1 MDRHSLQPQWDGR
14 PHLYNRHRCAKVW
27 GVFNNPRKREGASS
41 MKVTTIGL
49 DLAKDVFQVCAA
61 DASGKILYNKQL
73 RRNQMTE
80 FFTKLPACLIGME
93 ACGSAHYW
101 ARKLLAMGHDVKLMP
116 PQYVKPYVKTH
127 KNDAVDAAAICEA
140 VTRPN
145 MRFVAVKSEEQQAL
159 LALHRVRQGFVRDR
173 TAHSNQIR
181 GELAEFGLIVP
192 KGLSAL
198 RKRVPVLLEDTL
210 IPGPF
215 AQLLQRL
222 LDEVLRLDEQI
233 KLLERDIALWHRS
246 SELSKRLA
254 QIPGVGPLTASALL
268 CSIGDISYF
277 KNARQ
282 LPAWL
287 GLVPRQHS
295 SGGRNT
301 LLGITKRGDCYLR
314 TLLIHGARSAILAA
328 QRKPIDPEH
337 PSWLQ
342 RLLARAHPNIA
353 AVALANKNARVAWAL
368 LAKHQDY
375 KLGYDPR
382 LQSLPMAQAA

>member
-1 MDRHSLQPQWDGR
+1 
-14 PHLYNRHRCAKVW
+14 
-27 GVFNNPRKREGASS
+27 

-49 DLAKDVFQVCAA
+49 DLAKDVFQICAA
-61 DASGKILYNKQL
+61 DANGKILYNKQL
-73 RRNQMTE
+73 RRHQMAE
-80 FFTKLPACLIGME
+80 FFTKLPACLIGVE

-101 ARKLLAMGHDVKLMP
+101 ARKLQAMGHEVKLMP

-140 VTRPN
+140 VTRPT

-159 LALHRVRQGFVRDR
+159 LALHRVRQGFVKDR

-192 KGLSAL
+192 VGLSAL
-198 RKRVPVLLEDTL
+198 RKRVPTLLEDPL
-210 IPGPF
+210 IPAAFG
-215 AQLLQRL
+215 QLIQRL
-222 LDEVLRLDEQI
+222 LDEVLHLDEQI
-233 KLLERDIALWHRS
+233 KLLERDIVLWHRS

-254 QIPGVGPLTASALL
+254 QIPGIGPLTASALL

-277 KNARQ
+277 KKARQ

-295 SGGRNT
+295 SGGRTT

-328 QRKPIDPEH
+328 QRKEQSPEQ
-337 PSWLQ
+337 PSWLHK
-342 RLLARAHPNIA
+342 LLARVHPNIA
-353 AVALANKNARVAWAL
+353 AVALANKNARIAWAL

-375 KLGYDPR
+375 KRGYDP
-382 LQSLPMAQAA
+382 SLSALPLAQVA

>member
-1 MDRHSLQPQWDGR
+1 
-14 PHLYNRHRCAKVW
+14 
-27 GVFNNPRKREGASS
+27 

-49 DLAKDVFQVCAA
+49 DLAKDVFQICAA
-61 DASGKILYNKQL
+61 DANGKILYNKQL
-73 RRNQMTE
+73 RRHQMAE
-80 FFTKLPACLIGME
+80 FFTKLPACLIGVE

-101 ARKLLAMGHDVKLMP
+101 ARKLLAMGHEVKLMP

-140 VTRPN
+140 VTRPT

-159 LALHRVRQGFVRDR
+159 LALHRVRQGFVKDR

-192 KGLSAL
+192 VGLSAL
-198 RKRVPVLLEDTL
+198 RKRVPTLLEDPL
-210 IPGPF
+210 IPAAFG
-215 AQLLQRL
+215 QLIQRL
-222 LDEVLRLDEQI
+222 LDEVLHLDEQI
-233 KLLERDIALWHRS
+233 KLLERDIVLWHRS

-254 QIPGVGPLTASALL
+254 QIPGIGPLTASALL

-277 KNARQ
+277 KKARQ

-295 SGGRNT
+295 SGGRTT

-328 QRKPIDPEH
+328 QRKEQSPEQ
-337 PSWLQ
+337 PSWLHK
-342 RLLARAHPNIA
+342 LLARVHPNIA
-353 AVALANKNARVAWAL
+353 AVALANKNARIAWAL

-375 KLGYDPR
+375 KRGYDP
-382 LQSLPMAQAA
+382 SLSALALAQAA

>member
-1 MDRHSLQPQWDGR
+1 
-14 PHLYNRHRCAKVW
+14 
-27 GVFNNPRKREGASS
+27 

-73 RRNQMTE
+73 RRSQMAE
-80 FFTKLPACLIGME
+80 FFTHLPPCLIGVE

-101 ARKLLAMGHDVKLMP
+101 ARKLLAMGHQVKLMP

-127 KNDAVDAAAICEA
+127 KNDATDAAAICEA
-140 VTRPN
+140 VTRPT

-159 LALHRVRQGFVRDR
+159 LALHRVRQSFVKDR

-181 GELAEFGLIVP
+181 AELAEFGLIVP

-198 RKRVPVLLEDTL
+198 RKRVPALLEDPL
-210 IPGPF
+210 LPAAFG
-215 AQLLQRL
+215 QLLQRL
-222 LDEVLRLDEQI
+222 LDQVLRLDEQI
-233 KLLERDIALWHRS
+233 KVLERDIVLWHRN
-246 SELSKRLA
+246 SELSRRLA
-254 QIPGVGPLTASALL
+254 QIPGIGPLTASALL

-295 SGGRNT
+295 SGGRST

-328 QRKPIDPEH
+328 QRKQQAPEH
-337 PSWLQ
+337 PSWLH
-342 RLLARAHPNIA
+342 RLLGRVHPNIA

-368 LAKHQDY
+368 LSKHQDY
-375 KLGYDPR
+375 RVGYDPSR
-382 LQSLPMAQAA
+382 QTLPMAEVA

>member
-1 MDRHSLQPQWDGR
+1 
-14 PHLYNRHRCAKVW
+14 
-27 GVFNNPRKREGASS
+27 

-73 RRNQMTE
+73 RRNQMAD
-80 FFTKLPACLIGME
+80 FFTNLPACLIGVE

-101 ARKLLAMGHDVKLMP
+101 ARKLQAMGHEVKLMP

-145 MRFVAVKSEEQQAL
+145 MRFVAVKSEEQQGL
-159 LALHRVRQGFVRDR
+159 LALHRVRQSFVKDR

-192 KGLSAL
+192 VGLSAL
-198 RKRVPVLLEDTL
+198 RKRVPTLLADPL
-210 IPGPF
+210 LPSAF

-222 LDEVLRLDEQI
+222 LDQVLLLDKAI
-233 KLLERDIALWHRS
+233 KELEGDIVRWHRS

-254 QIPGVGPLTASALL
+254 QIPGGGPLTASALL

-295 SGGRNT
+295 SGGHTT

-328 QRKPIDPEH
+328 QRKKQSPEQ
-337 PSWLQ
+337 PSWLHK
-342 RLLARAHPNIA
+342 LLARVHPNIA
-353 AVALANKNARVAWAL
+353 AVALANKNARIAWAL

-375 KLGYDPR
+375 KRGYDP
-382 LQSLPMAQAA
+382 SLAALALAQAA

>member
-1 MDRHSLQPQWDGR
+1 
-14 PHLYNRHRCAKVW
+14 
-27 GVFNNPRKREGASS
+27 

-49 DLAKDVFQVCAA
+49 DLAKDVFQICAA
-61 DASGKILYNKQL
+61 DASGRILYNKQL
-73 RRNQMTE
+73 RRSQMAE
-80 FFTKLPACLIGME
+80 FFTQLPACLIGVE

-101 ARKLLAMGHDVKLMP
+101 ARKLQAMGHTVKLMP

-127 KNDAVDAAAICEA
+127 KNDATDAAAICEA
-140 VTRPN
+140 VTRPT

-159 LALHRVRQGFVRDR
+159 LALHRVRQSFVKDR

-198 RKRVPVLLEDTL
+198 RKRVPVLLEDPL
-210 IPGPF
+210 IPAPF
-215 AQLLQRL
+215 GQLIERL
-222 LDEVLRLDEQI
+222 LAEVLRLDDQI
-233 KLLERDIALWHRS
+233 KLLERDIVQWHRN

-268 CSIGDISYF
+268 CSIGDITCF

-328 QRKPIDPEH
+328 QRKPDDPQH
-337 PSWLQ
+337 PSWLG
-342 RLLARAHPNIA
+342 RLLGRVHPNVA

-368 LAKHQDY
+368 LSKHQDY
-375 KLGYDPR
+375 KCGYDPSAQR
-382 LQSLPMAQAA
+382 LSMAQAA

>member
-1 MDRHSLQPQWDGR
+1 
-14 PHLYNRHRCAKVW
+14 
-27 GVFNNPRKREGASS
+27 

-49 DLAKDVFQVCAA
+49 DLAKDVFQICAA

-73 RRNQMTE
+73 RRHQMAE
-80 FFTKLPACLIGME
+80 FFTKLPACLIGVE

-101 ARKLLAMGHDVKLMP
+101 ARKLLAMGHEVKLMP

-140 VTRPN
+140 VTRPT

-159 LALHRVRQGFVRDR
+159 LALHRVRQSFVKDR

-192 KGLSAL
+192 VGLSAL
-198 RKRVPVLLEDTL
+198 RKRVPTLLEDPLLPAAFGQL
-210 IPGPF
+210 I
-215 AQLLQRL
+215 QRL
-222 LDEVLRLDEQI
+222 LDEVLHLDEQI
-233 KLLERDIALWHRS
+233 KLLERDIVLWHRS
-246 SELSKRLA
+246 SELSRRLA
-254 QIPGVGPLTASALL
+254 QIPGIGPLTASALL

-277 KNARQ
+277 KKARQ

-295 SGGRNT
+295 SGGRTT

-328 QRKPIDPEH
+328 QRKEQSPEQ
-337 PSWLQ
+337 PNWLHK
-342 RLLARAHPNIA
+342 LLARVHPNIA
-353 AVALANKNARVAWAL
+353 AVALANKNARIAWAL

-375 KLGYDPR
+375 KRGYNP
-382 LQSLPMAQAA
+382 SLSALPLAQAA